1 MTDPNNVDLKITAQS
16 HSSSPFV
23 KRSPSSG
30 TVVKQEPIVVEDDD
44 DEIKPKEQLDPTK
57 IAQAKSRHEADLK
70 KHAWEDNS
78 AKSIQDESV

>member
-1 MTDPNNVDLKITAQS
+1 M
-16 HSSSPFV
+16 
-23 KRSPSSG
+23 
-30 TVVKQEPIVVEDDD
+30 KQEPIVVEDDD